1 MDVYI
6 HHEPAYR
13 NHEPIVAR
21 ALRKIS
27 DVIAPRSRDN
37 SETGLPYQRD
47 VAWKNSPKTNG
58 TSDGMELSH
67 KTTIPV
73 FTTIRE

>member
-13 NHEPIVAR
+13 HHEPIAAR

-27 DVIAPRSRDN
+27 HVIAPRSRDN
-37 SETGLPYQRD
+37 SETGLAHRD
-47 VAWKNSPKTNG
+47 VAWKSSPKTNG
-58 TSDGMELSH
+58 TSDGMELNNR
-67 KTTIPV
+67 TTIPV
-73 FTTIRE
+73 FPTIRE